1 MTNKIDPDL
10 MMAGEKAF
18 WEEFEQL
25 DLPEQRYVVVDTKK
39 NEVVVENVR
48 LIKNKKKVKV

>member
-1 MTNKIDPDL
+1 MNKRIDPDL
-10 MMAGEKAF
+10 MKAGEQAF

-25 DLPEQRYVVVDTKK
+25 DQPEQRYVVVDTKK

-48 LIKNKKKVKV
+48 LIREKKKIRV

>member
-1 MTNKIDPDL
+1 MK
-10 MMAGEKAF
+10 AGEQAF

-25 DLPEQRYVVVDTKK
+25 DQPEQRYVVVDTKK

-48 LIKNKKKVKV
+48 LIKGKKKIRV